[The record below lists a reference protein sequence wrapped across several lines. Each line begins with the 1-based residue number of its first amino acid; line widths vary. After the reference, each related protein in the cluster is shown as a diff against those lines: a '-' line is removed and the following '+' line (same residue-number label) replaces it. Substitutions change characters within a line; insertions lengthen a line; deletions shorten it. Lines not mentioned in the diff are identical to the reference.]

1 MASNNQQFTI
11 PPGLTGLLEEF
22 VVKCI
27 QENPDD
33 IVAFAA
39 EYFTTMDRF
48 RKKKSA
54 DKKSADKKSADKKE
68 SKSKAA
74 SKSEKKKTTEDIDD
88 EPLPEPPKPTGRRR
102 RQAVSAETN
111 DPNEDSENVKPV
123 VHPKTPEQFQRLKKS
138 VENILLFKSCDKEQ
152 LKQILD
158 AMDEKKV
165 KSGELIIKQGD
176 EGDYFYVVD
185 SGDYDVFIDKD
196 GTDIKVHTF
205 KDSGMFGE
213 LALMYNC
220 PRNATIY
227 AKTDDG
233 ILWALDRG
241 TFRRIVVGAAA
252 RKRKM
257 YEDFLQNVPML
268 KELDEYE
275 RMNLADALESRFFE
289 EGECIIKEKDE
300 ADGMYFIEKGRV
312 RVTVLDGKEEKEISI
327 LGKGAYIGE
336 LALVLNQPRSASVH
350 AYEGE
355 TKCAF
360 LARDAFERL
369 LGSCMEVMKRNVGEY
384 EEQRKRLGI
393 K

>member
-1 MASNNQQFTI
+1 MANDPNQFSI
-11 PPGLTGLLEEF
+11 PPGLTTLLEEF

-39 EYFTTMDRF
+39 EYFTEMDLF
-48 RKKKSA
+48 RKKKGV
-54 DKKSADKKSADKKE
+54 DKKATEKKSSDKKE
-68 SKSKAA
+68 SKFKAA
-74 SKSEKKKTTEDIDD
+74 SKTDKNKGLDD
-88 EPLPEPPKPTGRRR
+88 FEEESLPEPPRPTGRRR

-111 DPNEDSENVKPV
+111 DPSDDNENIKPV
-123 VHPKTPEQFQRLKKS
+123 VHPKTPEQFSRLKKS

-165 KSGELIIKQGD
+165 KEDELIIKQGD
-176 EGDYFYVVD
+176 EGYYFYVVD
-185 SGDYDVFIDKD
+185 SGDYDVFIDID

-205 KDSGMFGE
+205 KNSGMFGE

-227 AKTDDG
+227 AKTDGG

-252 RKRKM
+252 KKRKM
-257 YEDFLQNVPML
+257 YEEFLQNVPML

-275 RMNLADALESRFFE
+275 RMNLADALESRFFDS
-289 EGECIIKEKDE
+289 GECIIKEKDE

-312 RVTVLDGKEEKEISI
+312 RVTVSDGKEEKQISI
-327 LGKGAYIGE
+327 LEKGAYVGE
-336 LALVLNQPRSASVH
+336 LALVMNQPRSASVYAH
-350 AYEGE
+350 EGE

-384 EEQRKRLGI
+384 EEQRKRLGL